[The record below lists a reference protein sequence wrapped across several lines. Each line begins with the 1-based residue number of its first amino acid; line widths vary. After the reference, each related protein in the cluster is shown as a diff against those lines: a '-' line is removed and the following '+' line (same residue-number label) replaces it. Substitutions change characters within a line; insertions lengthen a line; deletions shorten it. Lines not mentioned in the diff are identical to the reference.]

1 MACQSAPA
9 GMQAMHQWAI
19 QQHDFLG
26 SRAQV
31 FDASYILVL
40 LPGHLQKAMGATWQ
54 HEYVAFW
61 QHDLVVEKGNKRS
74 LGYVHNAE
82 KFSQVH

>member
-1 MACQSAPA
+1 MP
-9 GMQAMHQWAI
+9 
-19 QQHDFLG
+19 
-26 SRAQV
+26 
-31 FDASYILVL
+31 LVPYNL

-74 LGYVHNAE
+74 LGAFLPIHITHDTGAMAT
-82 KFSQVH
+82 F